1 MILKYTKLKLKK
13 YLPCLPGN
21 HQFILDDMLH
31 HARQDSRHNRL
42 YDVFHRS
49 IDRSDPV
56 ILSQST
62 EYRLKEREK
71 NKHPVPAEV
80 LALMKDPV
88 EGTLDHVLNF
98 A

>member
-1 MILKYTKLKLKK
+1 MKLKK
-13 YLPCLPGN
+13 IFTFLPGN
-21 HQFILDDMLH
+21 HQFIIDDMLH
-31 HARQDSRHNRL
+31 HARQDTRHNRL

-56 ILSQST
+56 ILSYST
-62 EYRLKEREK
+62 EYRLAEREK

-88 EGTLDHVLNF
+88 EGSLDHVLNI